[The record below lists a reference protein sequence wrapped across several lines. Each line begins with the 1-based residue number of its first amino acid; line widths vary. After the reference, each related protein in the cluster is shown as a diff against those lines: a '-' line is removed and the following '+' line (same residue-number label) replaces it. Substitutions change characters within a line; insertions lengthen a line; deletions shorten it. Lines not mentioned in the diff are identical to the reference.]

1 MCMRTHT
8 QSICMHTFGMHTHT
22 LCMRMHTR
30 AQKCRF
36 RVHNFFLFYLVLITC
51 LGHVES
57 SFHMFSIRVSRI
69 TCFTCLD

>member
-1 MCMRTHT
+1 MRAHALCMHMHIVGMRTY
-8 QSICMHTFGMHTHT
+8 T

-30 AQKCRF
+30 AQKRRF
-36 RVHNFFLFYLVLITC
+36 RVLDYCLVYLVLITC
-51 LGHVES
+51 LGLVES